1 MGKVDRGIIFKQALA
16 CGLALTLVAPVVPA
30 GVALADEGASAQAAT
45 ASASAAS
52 IVASGTCGQNLTWTL
67 DSNGTL
73 DISGTGAMDDY
84 QPHGPNA
91 PWYGRD
97 VSHVVVEEG
106 VTSIGSVAFDS
117 LSQLESVQLS
127 ATVTSV
133 GIGAFEY
140 CSSLQSVQLS
150 PNLKSIGNSAFYR
163 CSNLTDIQLPESIE
177 SLGLFAFE
185 ECTSLKSIVLPSR
198 VTTIEGTF
206 WGCTSLE
213 SVELSPNTTVIK
225 RAAFYGCDSLKSIS
239 IPASVTRID
248 FSFGPSSDGTFN
260 LSDVYYVGNI
270 KQWAS
275 IDIQDDW
282 LQNANVHF
290 ASEPSD
296 YSAIFSDVTSSTPH
310 AFDVAWL
317 AEKGISTGY
326 DNNDGTY
333 RFDGMTVVYRQD
345 MAAFLHREAK
355 LLGIGDA
362 ATWTPTAE
370 DWNAF
375 TDVDENTPHAED
387 ILWLAH
393 AGISQ
398 GWDNGDGTARFEG
411 MTTVKRQDMAAFL
424 HRLAVLG
431 GLGEEYPAGG
441 VDGLD
446 AFTDVNESTPHADDI
461 TWLEWNGIAQGY
473 DDGESYR
480 FEGMTPVYR
489 QDMAAF
495 LHRVYSL
502 KD

>member
-1 MGKVDRGIIFKQALA
+1 MGKVDRGIVFKQALA
-16 CGLALTLVAPVVPA
+16 CGLALTLVAPVVSA

-84 QPHGPNA
+84 QPHERT
-91 PWYGRD
+91 PWSGSA
-97 VSHVVVEEG
+97 VSRVTVEEG
-106 VTSIGSVAFDS
+106 VTSIGNVAFDG
-117 LSQLESVQLS
+117 LSKLESVQLPES
-127 ATVTSV
+127 LAS
-133 GIGAFEY
+133 IGDFAFEY
-140 CSSLQSVQLS
+140 CSSLKSVQLP
-150 PNLKSIGNSAFYR
+150 PNLKTIGFAAFGE
-163 CSNLTDIQLPESIE
+163 CSKLTNIQLPSSLE
-177 SLGLFAFE
+177 SLGSQAFYQ
-185 ECTSLKSIVLPSR
+185 CTSLKSIVIPQKI
-198 VTTIEGTF
+198 TTIEGAF

-225 RAAFYGCDSLKSIS
+225 RAAFYDCDSLKSIS
-239 IPASVTRID
+239 IPVSVTRID
-248 FSFGPSSDGTFN
+248 SSFGSSGGGTYH
-260 LSDVYYVGNI
+260 LSDVYYAGNI

-296 YSAIFSDVTSSTPH
+296 YSAIFSDVASSTPH

-375 TDVDENTPHAED
+375 TDVNKDTPHAED

-431 GLGEEYPAGG
+431 GLGEEYFAGG
-441 VDGLD
+441 MDGLD
-446 AFTDVNESTPHADDI
+446 AFADVNESTPHADDI
-461 TWLEWNGIAQGY
+461 MWLECNGIAQGY
-473 DDGESYR
+473 YDGESYR